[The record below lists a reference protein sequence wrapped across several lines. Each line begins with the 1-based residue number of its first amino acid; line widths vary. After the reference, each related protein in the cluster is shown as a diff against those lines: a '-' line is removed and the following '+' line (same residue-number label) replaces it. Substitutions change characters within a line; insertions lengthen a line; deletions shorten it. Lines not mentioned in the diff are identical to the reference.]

1 MKPVAAGVFL
11 VCLLAA
17 APAGA
22 ADLKLGGYVAS
33 SAADGAEAPL
43 AASGLP
49 APDTGGMTMTFT
61 PRGSGSFYGTAP
73 AEGLAFEMGLDN
85 HWASTRRLDAMGFDY
100 DREDKDEMMV
110 GGALLLDD
118 VRLTGGI
125 GRTKLFGAK
134 ADLVAAGFTY
144 GPLSA
149 RVLLGEGE
157 DTRVAERDIMV
168 LSTDLKPWSWLS
180 LQGDVAVTDQV
191 GSERQA
197 IGRLGVELHF

>member
-1 MKPVAAGVFL
+1 MKRIFAGVSL
-11 VCLLAA
+11 ACLLAA
-17 APAGA
+17 APVGA
-22 ADLKLGGYVAS
+22 AELKLGGYVAS
-33 SAADGAEAPL
+33 PAGDKDASL
-43 AASGLP
+43 AVKDLP
-49 APDTGGMTMTFT
+49 GPDTGAMTMSFT
-61 PRGSGSFYGTAP
+61 PRGSGSFYGSGES
-73 AEGLAFEMGLDN
+73 AEGLSFAMGLDS
-85 HWASTRRLDAMGFDY
+85 HWASTQRLDAMGFDY
-100 DREDKDEMMV
+100 DREDKDEMML

-134 ADLVAAGFTY
+134 ADLIAAGFTY

-157 DTRVAERDIMV
+157 DTTVAQRDIMV

-180 LQGDVAVTDQV
+180 LQGDVAVTEQV
-191 GSERQA
+191 GSDRQA

>member
-1 MKPVAAGVFL
+1 MLGYPARRIGPDRVRLKPVKPVAAGVFL

-118 VRLTGGI
+118 VRLDVFFEVFGSDANVPTDPDDRNLALVDSTSN
-125 GRTKLFGAK
+125 GRH
-134 ADLVAAGFTY
+134 
-144 GPLSA
+144 
-149 RVLLGEGE
+149 R
-157 DTRVAERDIMV
+157 
-168 LSTDLKPWSWLS
+168 DLKSFSGL
-180 LQGDVAVTDQV
+180 T
-191 GSERQA
+191 
-197 IGRLGVELHF
+197 